1 MRFTILDVFAAKFWF
16 SSPRHME
23 LNRFLVTKFQKVSL
37 VIEVEY
43 RLLKFRK
50 FWTATEFY
58 HVFDAIL
65 YDFPIQSVVL
75 VF

>member
-1 MRFTILDVFAAKFWF
+1 MSFTIFDGFAAKFRF

-43 RLLKFRK
+43 WLLKFRK

-65 YDFPIQSVVL
+65 YDFPIQSIL
-75 VF
+75 SVF

>member
-1 MRFTILDVFAAKFWF
+1 
-16 SSPRHME
+16 ME

-43 RLLKFRK
+43 WLLKFRK